1 MNSTKPSIRMVS
13 VLSHKLQRQVEAL
26 SFKGQYSG
34 SEGKALHFILMN
46 SDHDI
51 FQKDIEEEFGI
62 RGSSATVLLK
72 KMERDGLITREP
84 LPEDARYKKIVPSA
98 RAMTHRDKVVR
109 EMDNLERKLEA
120 GISQDDLA
128 VWRKVMTQMNEN
140 LK

>member
-1 MNSTKPSIRMVS
+1 MKQTEPAVRYMT

-34 SEGKALHFILMN
+34 TEGKALHFILMN
-46 SDHDI
+46 ADHDI

-72 KMERDGLITREP
+72 KMEKDGLITREP
-84 LPEDARYKKIVPSA
+84 LPNDARYKKIVPSA
-98 RAMTHRDKVVR
+98 KAMTHRDKVVR
-109 EMDNLERKLEA
+109 EMDALEKRLSANIPEE
-120 GISQDDLA
+120 DLA
-128 VWRKVMTQMNEN
+128 VWRRVMTQMNEN